1 MPADKSDSSQSPKVR
16 VYTVGVIGRWILVL
30 AFSIGSLFSN
40 NKKLFMKNRVIDK
53 NKNQRRN
60 MPYVL

>member
-1 MPADKSDSSQSPKVR
+1 MPEDKSDSSQSPKVR
-16 VYTVGVIGRWILVL
+16 AYTVGVIGRWILVL
-30 AFSIGSLFSN
+30 AFSIGSLFS